1 MNEVL
6 EAKCRAEE
14 ERDELKSKLDEMT
27 AQMKKGRRAPKP
39 RSCVSN
45 RPPELC
51 TWRAPGEVVMK
62 MMRESIRDSAG
73 AAEVASQAGALATM
87 LQERNQM
94 LEAELK
100 STRAELAQ
108 VDAAD

>member
-1 MNEVL
+1 
-6 EAKCRAEE
+6 
-14 ERDELKSKLDEMT
+14 
-27 AQMKKGRRAPKP
+27 
-39 RSCVSN
+39 
-45 RPPELC
+45 
-51 TWRAPGEVVMK
+51 MK